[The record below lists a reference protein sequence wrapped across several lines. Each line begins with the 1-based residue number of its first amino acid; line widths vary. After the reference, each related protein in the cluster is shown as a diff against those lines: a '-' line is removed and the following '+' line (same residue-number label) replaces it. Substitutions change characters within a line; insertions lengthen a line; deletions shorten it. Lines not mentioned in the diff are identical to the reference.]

1 MAEAKIT
8 SKEIDKAREYYRPAA
23 ARASLLYFILNEL
36 NTINPIYQFSLKVRE
51 ELYSNYL
58 LINQLL
64 YYYFQAFSVVF
75 QKAIA
80 KAEPSDTLSQR
91 VLNLID
97 CITYSVFQYTSRGL
111 FECDKLIF
119 ASQMTFQ
126 VVKGNRCSR
135 LCLVIL
141 NLNFLF

>member
-23 ARASLLYFILNEL
+23 SRASLLYFILNEL
-36 NTINPIYQFSLKVRE
+36 NTINPIYQFSLK
-51 ELYSNYL
+51 
-58 LINQLL
+58 
-64 YYYFQAFSVVF
+64 AFSVVF

-80 KAEPSDTLSQR
+80 KAEPGETLDLR
-91 VLNLID
+91 VTNLID

-126 VVKGNRCSR
+126 VGALKMLFKANIECCHYNLKINILISIFFPFSR
-135 LCLVIL
+135 SC
-141 NLNFLF
+141 